1 VIFKQFIGDS
11 KMGRFHKSQLENKF

>member
-11 KMGRFHKSQLENKF
+11 KMGRFHESQLENKF